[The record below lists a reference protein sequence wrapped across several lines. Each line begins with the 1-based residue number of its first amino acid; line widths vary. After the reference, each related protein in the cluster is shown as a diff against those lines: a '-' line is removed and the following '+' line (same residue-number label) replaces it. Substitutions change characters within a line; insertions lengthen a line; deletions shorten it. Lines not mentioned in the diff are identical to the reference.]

1 MKLSPMDTLI
11 FGSALTIL
19 LGLTVAISTA
29 SGTRTGGSYASGMP
43 STAFTHAYRGP
54 STDYAATP
62 GTEILTYDEPGRDP
76 EKPGELIEAQ
86 STDEPGLT
94 VVPG

>member
-1 MKLSPMDTLI
+1 MKLSAMDTLI
-11 FGSALTIL
+11 FASALTIL

-29 SGTRTGGSYASGMP
+29 PGIRTGGSHASGMP

-62 GTEILTYDEPGRDP
+62 DIEILTYDEPGREA
-76 EKPGELIEAQ
+76 EKPGEFIEAQ
-86 STDEPGLT
+86 SSDETGLT
-94 VVPG
+94 VAPG